1 MTPKEKAEELVEKF
15 KNRSI
20 ELGESHSQFLAE
32 ENALIAVDEII
43 DAIVIINEYDF
54 EPLNEYWQEVKQEI
68 EKL

>member
-1 MTPKEKAEELVEKF
+1 MTPKLKAIELVDKMTMEIGKF
-15 KNRSI
+15 
-20 ELGESHSQFLAE
+20 
-32 ENALIAVDEII
+32 NAKQCALTAVDEIL